1 MKSKL
6 LIAAVTVLTL
16 AFGPSAFAQE
26 STAEVSSAVKEKQS
40 KFCPICG
47 PSEKMEGDAKYTHE
61 FDGETYFFC
70 SEACLDEFKVNPE
83 KYTKMMKENNYSED
97 AHEDNKEE
105 SHEGHDHG
113 KEGDPKRPNQSEEGS
128 EHEGH
133 DHK

>member
-1 MKSKL
+1 MKKSL
-6 LIAAVTVLTL
+6 VVLGLVMAALCLNSPV
-16 AFGPSAFAQE
+16 FAEE
-26 STAEVSSAVKEKQS
+26 STTGVSSAAKEKQS

-61 FDGETYFFC
+61 FDGEIYSFC
-70 SEACLDEFKVNPE
+70 SKACLDKFKEDPE
-83 KYTKMMKENNYSED
+83 KYIKMMEENNYSED
-97 AHEDNKEE
+97 AHEDSKEE

-113 KEGDPKRPNQSEEGS
+113 KEGDHEGHNHNKEGS